1 MNIFGVGLP
10 EVTVILVLALLIF
23 GPKKL
28 PELGKQ
34 LGKTLK
40 SLKTASNEFQNEIN
54 QVMNESNEQSFN
66 ELSNIEDSKN
76 INDIDI
82 SSDKFNNDNVLEND
96 KDNMKIISTGGGT
109 IVNHDSRELI
119 ESSTVILIKRNH
131 SNTSGRALEDTY
143 ENLLIERKNI
153 YETMSDY
160 IYKNNFKFS
169 EWLD

>member
-54 QVMNESNEQSFN
+54 QVMNESNEQSLN

-82 SSDKFNNDNVLEND
+82 SSDKFKND
-96 KDNMKIISTGGGT
+96 KDKN
-109 IVNHDSRELI
+109 
-119 ESSTVILIKRNH
+119 ESL
-131 SNTSGRALEDTY
+131 
-143 ENLLIERKNI
+143 
-153 YETMSDY
+153 
-160 IYKNNFKFS
+160 NN
-169 EWLD
+169 